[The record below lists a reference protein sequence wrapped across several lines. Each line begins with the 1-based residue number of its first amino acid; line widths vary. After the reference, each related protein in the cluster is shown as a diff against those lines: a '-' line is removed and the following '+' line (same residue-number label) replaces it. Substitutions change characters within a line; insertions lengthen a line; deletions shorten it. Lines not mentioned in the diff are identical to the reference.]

1 MHTPTLIALAFA
13 AVASARPARF
23 QRRAEFTLQNGQD
36 ALKLNA
42 DFKALTPGSACQ
54 DGTNACVTNQFAQ
67 CVGGKFLLQPCAGGT
82 ICAALPLVNSKGTS
96 ITCTTEA
103 DLNAR
108 IAATGA
114 TAGAAAPPAQA
125 PPAEAPPAQA
135 PPAQAPPANNNN
147 NGGGRGGG
155 RGGNGGGR
163 GGNNGNNGGN
173 AGAGNNAGAGAG
185 NNAGAGGAGADAQS
199 SFTLDPAVIA
209 KGFADDGQNPPT
221 AGQTASKTTT
231 NNWINFCKLTLP
243 GTPLTD
249 GKQVQGGSCN
259 PTPMGLLPSI
269 DKMPSAKFNF
279 PKNTDSVNANVP
291 FNASLN
297 VANFQTGTFTNAQR
311 TYFSAPQT
319 LNAQGEIIG
328 HTHIV
333 IEALQSIDQI
343 TPTDP
348 KKFFFFKGVDNPAEN
363 GEAIAFVSKG
373 VPAGAYRMC
382 SINTSANHAPVV
394 GPIAQH
400 GSFDDCVYF
409 TAK

>member
-1 MHTPTLIALAFA
+1 MKFSATLASLSLLAVSVSAHRLPSRYAAARRGDQFVTGPCTTDSDCQQGCCGFTTGKCA
-13 AVASARPARF
+13 GPAVA
-23 QRRAEFTLQNGQD
+23 QTNGSGGCGFGT
-36 ALKLNA
+36 AAPNCNVA
-42 DFKALTPGSACQ
+42 KALGLS
-54 DGTNACVTNQFAQ
+54 DCV
-67 CVGGKFLLQPCAGGT
+67 AGAVNGDIT
-82 ICAALPLVNSKGTS
+82 SPAIQQVAALV
-96 ITCTTEA
+96 A
-103 DLNAR
+103 QLNNLPFTP
-108 IAATGA
+108 AAPA
-114 TAGAAAPPAQA
+114 AAAPPAAA
-125 PPAEAPPAQA
+125 PPAAAPPAAEAPAAEAPPAA
-135 PPAQAPPANNNN
+135 
-147 NGGGRGGG
+147 
-155 RGGNGGGR
+155 
-163 GGNNGNNGGN
+163 
-173 AGAGNNAGAGAG
+173 NNAGAGA
-185 NNAGAGGAGADAQS
+185 AAGGAGADAQTS
-199 SFTLDPAVIA
+199 LTLDPAVIA

-269 DKMPSAKFNF
+269 EKMPSAKFNF
-279 PKNTDSVNANVP
+279 PKNTDSINANVP

-297 VANFQTGTFTNAQR
+297 VLNFQTGVFTNAQK

-333 IEALQSIDQI
+333 IETLQSIDQI

-348 KKFFFFKGVDNPAEN
+348 KKFFFFKGVDDPAQN
-363 GEAIAFVSKG
+363 GIAIAFVAKG
-373 VPAGAYRMC
+373 VPVGAYRMC
-382 SINTSANHAPVV
+382 SINTSANHSPVV